1 MSRQHKSSTLA
12 SALASAV
19 LLGSLAAGC
28 TGNIDQGSA
37 SAPGSS
43 GVGGSGTSPGGPG
56 AGGAGMSAC
65 VGSTRLA
72 QRIRPLNSAQYG
84 NTIRAV
90 FPDAG
95 QLRSPFEVSDRSAE
109 FSTNAN
115 LRRFDFDTS
124 LGIMTNGQTVAEAS
138 LAQIKAS
145 FACLAQS
152 ADSNCSSELVK
163 TLGRSLYR
171 APLSADQATKLSN
184 LFEAG
189 NKLAGPDAAIKLVV
203 RALLSSPLF
212 LFHRELGQPSAESG
226 SANLTAH
233 EIANAISFAV
243 TNAPPDA
250 LLSQAA
256 DAGELSTPAKIRE
269 HALRLLGGERGLT
282 GLQAF
287 MTEFFRTRDFVKN
300 DKDKTLFPLFDSET
314 RSQALADFADT
325 IAGVL
330 RSSEPTLASLLTTR
344 KFVVRP
350 RTAALLGWSD
360 LQNLSPDGS
369 TVEASEQGRAGI
381 LTHPVFLANFAH
393 ANETNPVARGHFVTS
408 NVLCVDIPPPPQA
421 VKFPERTNANDGSPR
436 TLRQVLQS
444 EHSMGTCAGCH
455 QFMDPV
461 GYPFEVFDAVG
472 KLRSTDNGLPID
484 ASGSISGAGEIDG
497 PVASAQEMLGKIA
510 GSARAQDCFAERVYK
525 YVAGVDASPTL
536 ECSTSSL
543 KSRFREQQGNVL
555 ELVVGLLQS
564 PEFLAREVVP

>member
-1 MSRQHKSSTLA
+1 MSRQHKSSSL
-12 SALASAV
+12 ALASAV

-37 SAPGSS
+37 SAPGAD
-43 GVGGSGTSPGGPG
+43 GVGGSGTAPGGPG

-72 QRIRPLNSAQYG
+72 QRIRPLNSAQYE

-90 FPDAG
+90 FPDTG
-95 QLRSPFEVSDRSAE
+95 QLPSPFEVSDRSAE

-115 LRRFDFDTS
+115 LRRFDFDTTLS
-124 LGIMTNGQTVAEAS
+124 IMTNGQTVADAS

-145 FACLAQS
+145 FACLAQP
-152 ADSNCSSELVK
+152 ADRNCSSELVK
-163 TLGRSLYR
+163 ALGRSLYR

-226 SANLTAH
+226 SANLTAY
-233 EIANAISFAV
+233 EIANAISYAV
-243 TNAPPDA
+243 TDAPPDA
-250 LLSQAA
+250 LLRQAA
-256 DAGELSTPAKIRE
+256 DAGELSAPAKIRE

-300 DKDKTLFPLFDSET
+300 DKDKTLFPLFDPET
-314 RSQALADFADT
+314 RSQALADFAGT

-330 RSSEPTLASLLTTR
+330 RSPEPTLASLLTTR
-344 KFVVRP
+344 NFVVRP

-369 TVEASEQGRAGI
+369 TVEASEPGRSGI
-381 LTHPVFLANFAH
+381 LTHPVFLASFAH
-393 ANETNPVARGHFVTS
+393 ANETNPVARGHFVSS

-421 VKFPERTNANDGSPR
+421 VKFPERTNDATPR

-525 YVAGVDASPTL
+525 YVAGVDASPAL
-536 ECSTSSL
+536 QCSTSGL

-564 PEFLAREVVP
+564 PEFLSREVVP